1 MCEIVQG
8 FISEGREK
16 GRNEVIKKVLESK
29 LVTPEQIAE
38 ILQLSVTEVKKIAKK
53 VSVEA

>member
-1 MCEIVQG
+1 MKL
-8 FISEGREK
+8 S
-16 GRNEVIKKVLESK
+16 KKVLEAK

-53 VSVEA
+53 VPVEP